1 MLFVWC
7 RPDDGPGGRSR
18 RARVPLHGL
27 IAGTLRRV
35 PPLLDDD
42 DRRSLEAALERVGDR
57 WSILIVAALLSGPA
71 RFGELLD
78 QLPGLSPNILS
89 ARLKHLESAGVL
101 VARPYSE
108 RPARFSYG
116 LTSAGGGLGAV
127 VGGLAD
133 WGRRLE
139 PGAAPVVEDA
149 ITDEIEVETEDEAV
163 RFL

>member
-1 MLFVWC
+1 MPSPADDPIPGERRAL
-7 RPDDGPGGRSR
+7 DDG
-18 RARVPLHGL
+18 
-27 IAGTLRRV
+27 
-35 PPLLDDD
+35 
-42 DRRSLEAALERVGDR
+42 DRHALEVALERVGDR
-57 WSILIVAALLSGPA
+57 WSMLIVAALLGGPA

-89 ARLKHLESAGVL
+89 ARLKHLEAAGML

-116 LTSAGGGLGAV
+116 LTSAGS
-127 VGGLAD
+127 GLAEVVDALVD

-139 PGAAPVVEDA
+139 PGAHAAAAGHLAEHLEGPDRHLGED
-149 ITDEIEVETEDEAV
+149 DV

>member
-1 MLFVWC
+1 MVGVASRC
-7 RPDDGPGGRSR
+7 GDGRGA
-18 RARVPLHGL
+18 RARVPGRRPVPPAGP

-35 PPLLDDD
+35 SPLLDDEE
-42 DRRSLEAALERVGDR
+42 RRSLEAALERVGDR
-57 WSILIVAALLSGPA
+57 WSILIVAALLTGPA

-89 ARLKHLESAGVL
+89 ARLKHLESAGLL

-116 LTSAGGGLGAV
+116 LTSSGGALADV
-127 VGGLAD
+127 VGGLAS
-133 WGRRLE
+133 WGRRLD
-139 PGAAPVVEDA
+139 PGAAPVVE
-149 ITDEIEVETEDEAV
+149 EPVEDEDV